1 MSKILV
7 DTIDTRSGTS
17 TLTLG
22 SSNASTIT
30 LKSGAT
36 LTNFPANTPLFFANK
51 NSSQTISDQSDTK
64 ITFPDEMIDTD
75 NAFASDRFTV
85 PSGKAGKY
93 YFFAMVFYSSGAD
106 QNYNSAYLFRN
117 GSVYTR
123 AINRFSGTTSLSC
136 PITAIMDLSAGDYVE
151 VYTRQNTGGN
161 KDVSGE
167 SQERRTFFGGY
178 RMAGT

>member
-1 MSKILV
+1 MTSIIKV
-7 DTIDTRSGTS
+7 NTFQDTNGNALFNSDGSGNV
-17 TLTLG
+17 TL
-22 SSNASTIT
+22 SA
-30 LKSGAT
+30 GAMK
-36 LTNFPANTPLFFANK
+36 NTPLFFANK
-51 NSSQTISDQSDTK
+51 NSSQAISDQSDTK
-64 ITFPDEMIDTD
+64 ITFPNEMIDTD

-151 VYTRQNTGGN
+151 VYTRQNTGSN